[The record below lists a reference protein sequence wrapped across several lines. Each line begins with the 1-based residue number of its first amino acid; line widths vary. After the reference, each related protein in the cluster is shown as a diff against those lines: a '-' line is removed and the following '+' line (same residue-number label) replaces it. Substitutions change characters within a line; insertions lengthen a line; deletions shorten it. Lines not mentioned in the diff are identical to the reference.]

1 MSKPLVL
8 PGPHGRIEVAGD
20 ALDALAATALAPIDG
35 AQLAR
40 GRHALELTA
49 VDERLDVELQLTV
62 RAGLVLPDVA
72 AQVQQAVAEAVRGA
86 TGVEAR
92 VDVLV
97 AGIDG

>member
-40 GRHALELTA
+40 GRHALELTS
-49 VDERLDVELQLTV
+49 EEQ
-62 RAGLVLPDVA
+62 
-72 AQVQQAVAEAVRGA
+72 
-86 TGVEAR
+86 R
-92 VDVLV
+92 VDDELKPTGR
-97 AGIDG
+97 ADH